1 MAIVI
6 RTAYNNKDW
15 KAPCDAPGKDPLCFY
30 CFKGLLRIHEPDRSD
45 IVCSGHCWEEHLCN
59 DYKWGCPP
67 RGRFFGPNA
76 YPGAA
81 VFLVFKQPDN
91 NYTIWGKTVISSVD
105 EETMQSDKDYENGFS
120 FIHLDSFDPLPRDKW
135 VNNIPDKQLVG
146 AKWLMGRHRYIDA
159 NQEKYLDKLIAG
171 EVPEE
176 MAETAAIAQTGNGVD
191 ITITLMPNIYEKLK
205 GIAAEEGRR
214 IDEIMREAIAK
225 WLKER

>member
-1 MAIVI
+1 M
-6 RTAYNNKDW
+6 NNI
-15 KAPCDAPGKDPLCFY
+15 P
-30 CFKGLLRIHEPDRSD
+30 
-45 IVCSGHCWEEHLCN
+45 
-59 DYKWGCPP
+59 
-67 RGRFFGPNA
+67 
-76 YPGAA
+76 
-81 VFLVFKQPDN
+81 
-91 NYTIWGKTVISSVD
+91 
-105 EETMQSDKDYENGFS
+105 DKDYENGFS

-176 MAETAAIAQTGNGVD
+176 RAETAAIAQTGNGVD

-214 IDEIMREAIAK
+214 IDEIVREAIAK